1 MKKVAFIITLA
12 FISTH
17 APIYGQLSI
26 EDCYKKAQ
34 ANYPLVKQYGLIEQ
48 SREFNLSN
56 ANKGYL
62 PQVSLS
68 AKASYQ
74 SEVTKLPIT
83 LPNVVIKGV
92 NKDQYQSVVEVN
104 QTIWDGGVIHNQ
116 KKITEASSTVDKQKL
131 DVDMYAINER
141 INQLFFGILLL
152 DEQIKQNI
160 LLQDELKRNYS
171 QITSYMTNG
180 IANQADLDA
189 VKVNQ
194 LNTAQRKVE
203 LEATRK
209 AYREMLIA
217 MIGESIKEDTYLT
230 KPSAAESVS
239 LSETIN
245 RPELQLFDAQSNLF
259 ETQKSMI
266 NSKNLPK
273 LGMFVQGGYSNPA
286 LNMLK
291 SEFTPY
297 YIAGARLSWNF
308 GGLYTKKNEKK
319 LLETSK
325 QNIAVQ
331 KETFLFNTNLKMTQ
345 QNNEIDKMKQLMQD
359 DDEIIRLRASIKKA
373 AEIKVENGTLSVTE
387 LLREIN
393 SEDQAKQNKVL
404 HEIQLLMSI
413 YNYKNTTNN

>member
-194 LNTAQRKVE
+194 LNTVQRKVE

>member
-1 MKKVAFIITLA
+1 MKKVTFLLTI
-12 FISTH
+12 FISS
-17 APIYGQLSI
+17 AFSPIYGQLSI
-26 EDCYKKAQ
+26 DDCYKKAQ

-48 SREFNLSN
+48 SKEYNLSN

>member
-12 FISTH
+12 FICTH
-17 APIYGQLSI
+17 NPIYGQLSI

-68 AKASYQ
+68 AKATYQ
-74 SEVTKLPIT
+74 SAVTKFPVS
-83 LPNVVIKGV
+83 LPNISIKGL

-104 QTIWDGGVIHNQ
+104 QTVWDGGVISSQ
-116 KKITEASSTVDKQKL
+116 KKITEASSAVEKQKL
-131 DVDMYAINER
+131 DVDMYTINDR
-141 INQLFFGILLL
+141 INQLFFGVLLL

-171 QITSYMTNG
+171 QISSYVTNG

-194 LNTAQRKVE
+194 LSTAQRKVE

-209 AYREMLIA
+209 AYMEMLSA
-217 MIGESIKEDTYLT
+217 MIGEPIKENDHLI
-230 KPSAAESVS
+230 KPSDAENAS
-239 LSETIN
+239 LQATIN
-245 RPELQLFDAQSNLF
+245 RPELQLFEAQNKLF
-259 ETQKSMI
+259 ETQKSMVD
-266 NSKNLPK
+266 SKNMPK
-273 LGMFVQGGYSNPA
+273 LGLFVQGGYGNPG

-291 SEFTPY
+291 NEFTPY
-297 YIAGARLSWNF
+297 YIAGARLTWNF
-308 GGLYTKKNEKK
+308 GSLYTKKNDKK
-319 LLETSK
+319 LLDNNQ

-345 QNNEIDKMKQLMQD
+345 QSNEIDKMKQLMRD
-359 DDEIIRLRASIKKA
+359 DDEILRLRTNIKKA
-373 AEIKVENGTLSVTE
+373 SEVKVEHGTMSVTD
-387 LLREIN
+387 LLRDIN
-393 SEDQAKQNKVL
+393 SEDQAKQSKVL
-404 HEIQLLMSI
+404 HEIQLLISI
-413 YNYKNTTNN
+413 YNYKNSTNN

>member
-1 MKKVAFIITLA
+1 MKKVAFLLTIIISSA
-12 FISTH
+12 FS
-17 APIYGQLSI
+17 PIYGQLSI
-26 EDCYKKAQ
+26 NDCYKKAQ

-48 SREFNLSN
+48 SKAYSLSN
-56 ANKGYL
+56 ADKGYL
-62 PQVSLS
+62 PQFALS

-83 LPNVVIKGV
+83 LPNVVIKGL
-92 NKDQYQSVVEVN
+92 NKDQYQSVLEVN
-104 QTIWDGGVIHNQ
+104 QSVWDGGVIQNQ
-116 KKITEASSTVDKQKL
+116 KKITEASSTVEKQKL
-131 DVDMYAINER
+131 DVDMYVINDR

-152 DEQIKQNI
+152 DEQIKQNV
-160 LLQDELKRNYS
+160 LLQDELKRNYG
-171 QITSYMTNG
+171 QISSYVANG

-209 AYREMLIA
+209 AYREMLAA
-217 MIGESIKEDTYLT
+217 MIGEPIKEDTYLA
-230 KPSAAESVS
+230 KPSAAESAS

-245 RPELQLFDAQSNLF
+245 RPELQLFDAQNNLY
-259 ETQKSMI
+259 ETQKGMI
-266 NSKNLPK
+266 NSKNMPK
-273 LGMFVQGGYSNPA
+273 LGLFVQGGYSNPG

-291 SEFTPY
+291 SEFSPY
-297 YIAGARLSWNF
+297 YVAGARLSWNF

-319 LLETSK
+319 LLENSQ
-325 QNIAVQ
+325 QNIAIQ
-331 KETFLFNTNLKMTQ
+331 KETFMFNTNLKMTQ
-345 QNNEIDKMKQLMQD
+345 QNNEIEKMKQLMRD
-359 DDEIIRLRASIKKA
+359 DDEIIRLRTNIKKS
-373 AEIKVENGTLSVTE
+373 AEVKVEHGTLSVTE

>member
-194 LNTAQRKVE
+194 LNTVQRKVE

-291 SEFTPY
+291 SEFSPY

-373 AEIKVENGTLSVTE
+373 AEMKVENGTLSVTE

>member
-12 FISTH
+12 FICLHT
-17 APIYGQLSI
+17 PIYGQLSI

-68 AKASYQ
+68 AKATYQ
-74 SEVTKLPIT
+74 SAVTKFPVS
-83 LPNVVIKGV
+83 LPNISIKGL

-104 QTIWDGGVIHNQ
+104 QTVWDGGVISSQ
-116 KKITEASSTVDKQKL
+116 KKITEANSAVEKQKL
-131 DVDMYAINER
+131 DVDMYTINDR
-141 INQLFFGILLL
+141 INQLFFGVLLL

-171 QITSYMTNG
+171 QISSYVTNG

-194 LNTAQRKVE
+194 LSTAQRKVE

-209 AYREMLIA
+209 AYMEMLSA
-217 MIGESIKEDTYLT
+217 MIGEPIKENDHLI
-230 KPSAAESVS
+230 KPSDTENTS
-239 LSETIN
+239 LQVTIN
-245 RPELQLFDAQSNLF
+245 RPELQLFEAQNKLF
-259 ETQKSMI
+259 ETQKSMVD
-266 NSKNLPK
+266 SKNMPK
-273 LGMFVQGGYSNPA
+273 LGLFVQGGYGNPG

-291 SEFTPY
+291 NEFTPY
-297 YIAGARLSWNF
+297 YIAGARLTWNF
-308 GGLYTKKNEKK
+308 GSLYTKKNDKK
-319 LLETSK
+319 LLDNNQ

-345 QNNEIDKMKQLMQD
+345 QSNEIDKMKQLMRD
-359 DDEIIRLRASIKKA
+359 DDEIIRLRTNIKKA
-373 AEIKVENGTLSVTE
+373 SEVKVEHGTMSVTD
-387 LLREIN
+387 LLRDIN
-393 SEDQAKQNKVL
+393 SEDQAKQSKVL
-404 HEIQLLMSI
+404 HEIQLLISI
-413 YNYKNTTNN
+413 YNYKNSTNN

>member
-1 MKKVAFIITLA
+1 MKKVTFLLTI
-12 FISTH
+12 FISS
-17 APIYGQLSI
+17 AFSPIYGQLSI
-26 EDCYKKAQ
+26 NDCYKKAQ
-34 ANYPLVKQYGLIEQ
+34 ANYPLVKQYSLIEQ
-48 SREFNLSN
+48 SKEYNLSN

-83 LPNVVIKGV
+83 LPSVVIKGV
-92 NKDQYQSVVEVN
+92 NKDQYQSVVEVS
-104 QTIWDGGVIHNQ
+104 QTIWDGGVILNQ

-131 DVDMYAINER
+131 DIDMYAINER
-141 INQLFFGILLL
+141 VNQLFFGILLL

-171 QITSYMTNG
+171 QITSYITNG

-194 LNTAQRKVE
+194 LNTTQRKVE

-209 AYREMLIA
+209 AYREMLA
-217 MIGESIKEDTYLT
+217 TMIGEPIMDNTFLT
-230 KPSAAESVS
+230 KPSIAESIS
-239 LSETIN
+239 LPETIN
-245 RPELQLFDAQSNLF
+245 RPELQLFEAQSNLF
-259 ETQKSMI
+259 ETQKSI
-266 NSKNLPK
+266 IDSKNMPK
-273 LGMFVQGGYSNPA
+273 LGLFIQGGYSNPA

>member
-1 MKKVAFIITLA
+1 MKKVAFLLTIIISSA
-12 FISTH
+12 FS
-17 APIYGQLSI
+17 PIYGQLSI
-26 EDCYKKAQ
+26 NDCYKKAQ
-34 ANYPLVKQYGLIEQ
+34 VNYPLVKQYGLIEQ
-48 SREFNLSN
+48 SKAYNLSN
-56 ANKGYL
+56 ADKGYL
-62 PQVSLS
+62 PQFALS

-83 LPNVVIKGV
+83 LPNVVIKGL
-92 NKDQYQSVVEVN
+92 NKDQYQSVLEVN
-104 QTIWDGGVIHNQ
+104 QTVWDGGVIQNQ
-116 KKITEASSTVDKQKL
+116 KKITEASSTVERQKL
-131 DVDMYAINER
+131 DVDMYAINDR
-141 INQLFFGILLL
+141 VNQLFFGILLL

-160 LLQDELKRNYS
+160 LLQDELKRNYG
-171 QITSYMTNG
+171 QISSYVANG

-209 AYREMLIA
+209 AYREMLAA
-217 MIGESIKEDTYLT
+217 MIGEPIKEDTYLT

-245 RPELQLFDAQSNLF
+245 RPELQLFDAQNNLY
-259 ETQKSMI
+259 ETQKGMI
-266 NSKNLPK
+266 NSKNMPK
-273 LGMFVQGGYSNPA
+273 LGLFVQGGYSNPG

-291 SEFTPY
+291 SEFSPY
-297 YIAGARLSWNF
+297 YVAGARLSWNF

-319 LLETSK
+319 LLENSQ

-331 KETFLFNTNLKMTQ
+331 KETFMFNTNLKMTQ
-345 QNNEIDKMKQLMQD
+345 QNNEIEKMKQLMRD
-359 DDEIIRLRASIKKA
+359 DDEIIRLRTNIKKS
-373 AEIKVENGTLSVTE
+373 AEVKVEHGTLSVTE

>member
-1 MKKVAFIITLA
+1 MKKVTFLLTI
-12 FISTH
+12 FISS
-17 APIYGQLSI
+17 AFSPIYGQLSI
-26 EDCYKKAQ
+26 DDCYKKAQ

-48 SREFNLSN
+48 SKEYNLSN

-171 QITSYMTNG
+171 QITSYITNG

-239 LSETIN
+239 LSEIIN

-259 ETQKSMI
+259 ETQKSII
-266 NSKNLPK
+266 NSKNMPK
-273 LGMFVQGGYSNPA
+273 LGLFIQGGYSNPA

-308 GGLYTKKNEKK
+308 GGLYTKK
-319 LLETSK
+319 
-325 QNIAVQ
+325 
-331 KETFLFNTNLKMTQ
+331 
-345 QNNEIDKMKQLMQD
+345 
-359 DDEIIRLRASIKKA
+359 
-373 AEIKVENGTLSVTE
+373 
-387 LLREIN
+387 
-393 SEDQAKQNKVL
+393 
-404 HEIQLLMSI
+404 
-413 YNYKNTTNN
+413 